1 MCTCSVPS
9 RAEAV
14 STGAREREAGPSGG
28 LGGAERHARVGGRVR
43 ESEGGRGEEEVPI
56 AC

>member
-28 LGGAERHARVGGRVR
+28 LGGAERQARVGGRVR